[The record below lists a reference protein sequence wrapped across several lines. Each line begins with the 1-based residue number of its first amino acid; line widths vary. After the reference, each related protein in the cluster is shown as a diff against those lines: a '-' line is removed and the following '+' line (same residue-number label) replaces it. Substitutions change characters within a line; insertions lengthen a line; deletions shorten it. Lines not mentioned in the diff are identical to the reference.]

1 LTIPGK
7 IRIRIP
13 LKVWLYKRGRG
24 GEPVKKKDRAK
35 RRENQRNHTEETK
48 RELIGE
54 AEIERTKE
62 KKKGAEGRKET
73 KNRGFASNKH
83 LQIFVQN
90 ACKPSCFRSLL
101 SLLITLLL

>member
-1 LTIPGK
+1 
-7 IRIRIP
+7 
-13 LKVWLYKRGRG
+13 
-24 GEPVKKKDRAK
+24 
-35 RRENQRNHTEETK
+35 
-48 RELIGE
+48 LIGE